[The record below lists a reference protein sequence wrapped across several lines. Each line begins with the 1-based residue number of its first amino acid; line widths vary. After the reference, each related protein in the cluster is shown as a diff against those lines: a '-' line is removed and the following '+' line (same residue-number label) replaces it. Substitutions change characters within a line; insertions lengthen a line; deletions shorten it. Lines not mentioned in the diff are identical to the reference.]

1 MRVYAWVAIFA
12 GFLTLL
18 YSSFHYGQISERSKQ
33 TTAILESQEEQAKA
47 VTEIEK
53 GRIVRE
59 LAVKEVVRYIQKTPD
74 PSGCADADIPDDIL
88 RQLRPGKDKP
98 KPDTALPKS

>member
-18 YSSFHYGQISERSKQ
+18 YSSFHYGQISERNKQ
-33 TTAILESQEEQAKA
+33 TTAILESQEVQAKA

-53 GRIVRE
+53 GRIVRDI
-59 LAVKEVVRYIQKTPD
+59 AVREVVKYIQTAPD
-74 PSGCADADIPDDIL
+74 PAGCADTGIPPDIL
-88 RQLRPGKDKP
+88 HKLYPSNNKP
-98 KPDTALPKS
+98 KPDAALPKP